1 MGIFLTSNNADLVS
15 DLVAQTLS
23 ERHALKEFIPGES
36 PVPVTGKVYGEAEI
50 TAAVQASLD
59 FWLTSGPY
67 TEKFES
73 RFAKTVGMR
82 HASMVNSGSSANLL
96 ALTALTSPLL
106 GERALKPGDEVLTV
120 AAGFPTTVTPIIQ
133 NGLMPVYVDVDL
145 ETYVANSEALEAAI
159 TPKTKAIMMAHTL
172 GNPFDLDLVEKL
184 AKKHNL
190 WVVEDSCDALGGT
203 YRGKNL
209 GTFGDLST
217 YSFYPAHH
225 ITTGEGGAV
234 LAKKISMK
242 PILESFRDWGRD
254 CWCAPGCDNTC
265 LKRYQWQLG
274 GLPEGF
280 DHKYIYSHIGYNL
293 KSGDIQ
299 AAIGLA
305 QLDRLDSF
313 IELRRRNWS
322 YLLNGLSDLSE
333 YLILPKAAEH
343 SDPSWFG
350 FALTV
355 KQESPIKR
363 NQLVQD
369 LNENKIATRLLFA
382 GNLLRQPGF
391 AQSPRIVSGELK
403 NTDIVMND
411 SFWIGVW
418 PGLTIPML
426 DYMIETIHKLLGK
439 K

>member
-1 MGIFLTSNNADLVS
+1 MTLNNS
-15 DLVAQTLS
+15 DLVADLVAQALE
-23 ERHALKEFIPGES
+23 ERHATQEFVPGES
-36 PVPVTGKVYGEAEI
+36 NIPVTGKVFGEAEI

-106 GERALKPGDEVLTV
+106 GDRALKPGDEVLTV

-133 NGLMPVYVDVDL
+133 NGLTPVYVDVDL

-172 GNPFDLDLVEKL
+172 GNPFDLDLVERL
-184 AKKHNL
+184 AKENNL

-313 IELRRRNWS
+313 IELRRRNWN
-322 YLLNGLSDLSE
+322 YLQNGLSDLAE

-350 FALTV
+350 YALTV
-355 KQESPIKR
+355 RQEAPIKR

-391 AQSPRIVSGELK
+391 ANSPRRVSGELK

-411 SFWIGVW
+411 TFWIGVW